1 MAQAAILGFDEN
13 TAWTLLRVTGVA
25 ILLFALWRLVDKY
38 RLSATGPEGPSQEL
52 TLPSSDSLRVH
63 KTGMSHNSSPWV
75 SMGKVTPLHDF
86 DYRAVEPLRIYKF
99 SPRYFLTMDINS
111 VVHIDSSYVKRIQ
124 ARQDI
129 VRQYPG
135 ALDCLDSGVAM
146 LNELYEFLVQGYLPH
161 RYPTVFRFD
170 LPAGAVEN
178 LITSETLPITAPADR
193 YETLQKINRTVDEDF
208 LMMLPSPDGDGYS
221 LQSFVWAYPV
231 GFDPQSKL
239 GLKLRDLHKPVPGY
253 KEKLASSMDR
263 YFTKLEPGK
272 VMYRVNFALAT
283 NDNLCERGEYHLY
296 PGQEPTETDFDLE
309 ECYVRCELQTLFA
322 LPKSGGKVLGVHLY
336 LYPLREIKDVGLGM
350 QMAEAVDG
358 LKLGNVPGFHRYK
371 R

>member
-1 MAQAAILGFDEN
+1 
-13 TAWTLLRVTGVA
+13 
-25 ILLFALWRLVDKY
+25 
-38 RLSATGPEGPSQEL
+38 
-52 TLPSSDSLRVH
+52 
-63 KTGMSHNSSPWV
+63 
-75 SMGKVTPLHDF
+75 
-86 DYRAVEPLRIYKF
+86 
-99 SPRYFLTMDINS
+99 
-111 VVHIDSSYVKRIQ
+111 
-124 ARQDI
+124 
-129 VRQYPG
+129 
-135 ALDCLDSGVAM
+135 M